1 MKKNK
6 DFIIG
11 ILTGM
16 VLIPI
21 VEELI
26 TVIFQWIEYMK
37 ILPSK
42 LILKGNK
49 ELAELQGDAEG
60 YEETSAIGF
69 HYEPKEEY
77 YEDDYE
83 E

>member
-1 MKKNK
+1 MRENK
-6 DFIIG
+6 EFIVG
-11 ILTGM
+11 ILTRM

-21 VEELI
+21 VEGLI

-42 LILKGNK
+42 LILKRNK
-49 ELAELQGDAEG
+49 ELTELQGEAEE

-69 HYEPKEEY
+69 HYEPKEEC
-77 YEDDYE
+77 YEDEYE

>member
-1 MKKNK
+1 
-6 DFIIG
+6 
-11 ILTGM
+11 
-16 VLIPI
+16 
-21 VEELI
+21 
-26 TVIFQWIEYMK
+26 MK

-83 E
+83 DEYEE